1 MVADRNNARRPALP
15 RTRRRLLA
23 LLLAAPLVL
32 FPALAVGQ
40 SAAAAPAPVAT
51 AATSAVPT
59 ATDDD
64 SVTLS
69 LSPSASSIL
78 HINEDLHLS
87 VSVTNDSAS
96 PLSSATV
103 EVYLAERALTTRT
116 ALNDWL
122 DPGDDRDSGEL
133 MLSVPLTAPVQPHS
147 TVSLD
152 VTVPN
157 ASLGLFEWSPWGPRG
172 IAATLSTDD
181 TVRAAGQST
190 FVWYPDT
197 STTQVPTVTPVN
209 LAVAMPI
216 TTPAGS
222 TGIIGADDLAAYT
235 ASSGILTRQLDGVIN
250 KPVAIAID
258 PMIIASIRLLGSAA
272 PPTAVD
278 WLTRLDQA
286 ENDIF
291 PLGYADA
298 DPSLAVQAGASGV
311 PAPLSLDFAVD
322 PNLFAATEQ
331 VTPPAEQSEATD
343 PATPAP
349 TTTPESPT
357 NAVPTLEQ
365 LLAWDYTSTTI
376 AWPAENVVAQ
386 GDLAAFAAAG
396 LSTTI
401 LASGNVTQSDE
412 DVTAS
417 TTTALGSDELGLVAD
432 TGISTALRDA
442 ATATTD
448 DAWRAAMAEV
458 SSQIAVV
465 AAANPTAARTLL
477 ATMDRGWPP
486 TAARLAQTIQAL
498 NELPWYAPTTL
509 TTATA
514 TPVSTGVSFAAQ
526 SEPTGTVDLAA
537 RLIDRETELDDFS
550 TALADPVAV
559 TAPNRLALLALL
571 APAWQS
577 DTTAW
582 RTAVGDNLA
591 ASHEVL
597 RSITVTTTGPIN
609 VVGSKVDIPIT
620 LNNALGQAVTVR
632 VQVVPSNGRLV
643 VGNDVEAVLDASSA
657 KTVSIP
663 VTAAVGNG
671 AVTLRV
677 SLFTPSG
684 AAIDQP
690 SLISVNVRAD
700 WEGIGSR
707 IFAALV
713 VLFFGFGVWRNIVHR
728 RSDRALAARAEADPD
743 ADLESGA
750 DAAPTASAD
759 PATDAGPAVDPE
771 PTSAPDDLPT
781 APRG

>member
-23 LLLAAPLVL
+23 LLLSAPLVL

-40 SAAAAPAPVAT
+40 SATAAPAPVAT
-51 AATSAVPT
+51 AATNTVSM

-78 HINEDLHLS
+78 HINEDLRLS

-122 DPGDDRDSGEL
+122 DPDDDRDSGEL

-222 TGIIGADDLAAYT
+222 TGIIGSDDLAAYT

-278 WLTRLDQA
+278 WLARLDQA

-311 PAPLSLDFAVD
+311 PVPLSLNFALD
-322 PNLFAATEQ
+322 PNLFAATDQ
-331 VTPPAEQSEATD
+331 VTPPAGQSEATD

-349 TTTPESPT
+349 TATPESPT
-357 NAVPTLEQ
+357 STVPTLEQ

-376 AWPAENVVAQ
+376 AWPADNVVAQ
-386 GDLAAFAAAG
+386 DDLAAFAAAG

-401 LASGNVTQSDE
+401 LAAGNVTQSDE
-412 DVTAS
+412 DATAS

-432 TGISTALRDA
+432 AGISTALRTA

-465 AAANPTAARTLL
+465 AAANPAAARTLL
-477 ATMDRGWPP
+477 ATIDRGWPP

-514 TPVSTGVSFAAQ
+514 TPVSTSVSFAAQ
-526 SEPTGTVDLAA
+526 AEPTGTVDLAA
-537 RLIDRETELDDFS
+537 RLIDRETELNDFS

-728 RSDRALAARAEADPD
+728 RRDRALAARTEADPH
-743 ADLESGA
+743 AESGA
-750 DAAPTASAD
+750 DPAPSASA
-759 PATDAGPAVDPE
+759 E
-771 PTSAPDDLPT
+771 PTTEPDDLPT

>member
-23 LLLAAPLVL
+23 LLLSAPLVL
-32 FPALAVGQ
+32 FPALAAGQ
-40 SAAAAPAPVAT
+40 SAVAAPALVAT
-51 AATSAVPT
+51 AATNTVPL
-59 ATDDD
+59 ATEDD

-78 HINEDLHLS
+78 HINEDLRLT

-122 DPGDDRDSGEL
+122 EPDDDRDSGEL

-147 TVSLD
+147 TVNLD

-222 TGIIGADDLAAYT
+222 TGIIGSDDLAAYT
-235 ASSGILTRQLDGVIN
+235 ASSGILTRQLDGVLN

-278 WLTRLDQA
+278 WLSRLDQA

-311 PAPLSLDFAVD
+311 PAPISLDFALD
-322 PNLFAATEQ
+322 PNLFAATDQ
-331 VTPPAEQSEATD
+331 VTPPAGQSETTD
-343 PATPAP
+343 PATPVP
-349 TTTPESPT
+349 TATPESPT
-357 NAVPTLEQ
+357 STVPTLEQ

-376 AWPAENVVAQ
+376 AWPADNVVAQ

-401 LASGNVTQSDE
+401 LAAGNVTQSDE
-412 DVTAS
+412 DATAS
-417 TTTALGSDELGLVAD
+417 TTAALGSDELGLVAD
-432 TGISTALRDA
+432 AGISAALRTA

-498 NELPWYAPTTL
+498 NELPWYTPTTL

-526 SEPTGTVDLAA
+526 AEPTGTLDLAA
-537 RLIDRETELDDFS
+537 RLIDRETEINDFS

-671 AVTLRV
+671 AVSLRV

-728 RSDRALAARAEADPD
+728 RRDRALTARTEADPD
-743 ADLESGA
+743 AESGA
-750 DAAPTASAD
+750 DAAPLASAE
-759 PATDAGPAVDPE
+759 PATDSAPAVDPE
-771 PTSAPDDLPT
+771 PTTEPDDLPT